1 MAGQTQLLNL
11 QPFSAESINRVG
23 NIPTN
28 TSPHAPPDDILQLQA
43 DVINVLEGR
52 VDITTF
58 PIAYQKRIKSYYQ
71 FSATPYTTNSNVV
84 AKRTRSTLDVI

>member
-11 QPFSAESINRVG
+11 QPFSAEDIDRVG

-28 TSPHAPPDDILQLQA
+28 TNPHSPPDDILQLQA

-52 VDITTF
+52 VNITTF
-58 PIAYQKRIKSYYQ
+58 PVAYQKRIKSYYQ
-71 FSATPYTTNSNVV
+71 FSATPYTTNSNVF
-84 AKRTRSTLDVI
+84 AKRTRNTLDIV